1 MSLLDNIKSL
11 LGGNINVHQEFI
23 NKFIGETLAENK
35 VVKEIVLTV
44 GEGCLDARVGLV
56 VGESTPIDVKLELSL
71 GKYEFNRTNRYVE
84 LIPLSPVIISVYGVN
99 IRTRLAADLDD
110 AEARRLGAPEG
121 LISMFS
127 YLTINEDKLVL
138 DFNKIPGFSQALQNK
153 LGFVLN
159 NLEITKLELQPETI
173 VIHPSVKFF

>member
-23 NKFIGETLAENK
+23 NKFIKETLGENK
-35 VVKEIVLTV
+35 VVREIFLTV

-56 VGESTPIDVKLELSL
+56 VGEGTPIDMKLELSL
-71 GKYEFNRTNRYVE
+71 GKYEFNRTIRRVE
-84 LIPLSPVIISVYGVN
+84 LIPLKPVAISVFGIN
-99 IRTRLAADLDD
+99 IDARLAAAMDA

-121 LISMFS
+121 LISMFG

-153 LGFVLN
+153 LGFLLN

-173 VIHPSVKFF
+173 VIHPSIKFF